1 MNTDKLS
8 TGGASPSAKSKK
20 REGEKRKSPCTPL
33 REKGKGKE
41 DRRGSLSEP
50 SFARARTRSAGMR
63 ARLRSALDADLDV
76 AVRAFNGTADDRR
89 IWASIAWRV
98 GVEEFHHALIN
109 KLAEDSADNAP
120 RRPAATFQ
128 AFLNARFP
136 KPETVLDENTSACPK
151 PSRDAGVK
159 PCPEFINYG
168 HRCQSGECGG
178 AVAERCASLPG
189 IGADAVKGGA
199 A

>member
-8 TGGASPSAKSKK
+8 TGGTLPSADRKK

-63 ARLRSALDADLDV
+63 ARLRASLDADLDI
-76 AVRAFNGTADDRR
+76 AVRAFSGTKSDRR
-89 IWASIAWRV
+89 LWASIAWRV
-98 GVEEFHHALIN
+98 GIEEFHHALLC
-109 KLAEDSADNAP
+109 KLAEDAADNTP
-120 RRPAATFQ
+120 RRPSAAFQ
-128 AFLNARFP
+128 AFLNDCFP
-136 KPETVLDENTSACPK
+136 K
-151 PSRDAGVK
+151 
-159 PCPEFINYG
+159 
-168 HRCQSGECGG
+168 
-178 AVAERCASLPG
+178 
-189 IGADAVKGGA
+189 KGGA

>member
-50 SFARARTRSAGMR
+50 SFARARTRDASMR
-63 ARLRSALDADLDV
+63 ARLREALDADLDI

-98 GVEEFHHALIN
+98 GIEEFHHALLN
-109 KLAEDSADNAP
+109 KLSEDSSDNAP
-120 RRPAATFQ
+120 RRPAAAFQ
-128 AFLNARFP
+128 AFLNDRFP
-136 KPETVLDENTSACPK
+136 KQESTGGAGSGTA
-151 PSRDAGVK
+151 SRGFS
-159 PCPEFINYG
+159 EFIN
-168 HRCQSGECGG
+168 SESA
-178 AVAERCASLPG
+178 AVAKGLS
-189 IGADAVKGGA
+189 AVVVEAAKAGGVR
-199 A
+199 